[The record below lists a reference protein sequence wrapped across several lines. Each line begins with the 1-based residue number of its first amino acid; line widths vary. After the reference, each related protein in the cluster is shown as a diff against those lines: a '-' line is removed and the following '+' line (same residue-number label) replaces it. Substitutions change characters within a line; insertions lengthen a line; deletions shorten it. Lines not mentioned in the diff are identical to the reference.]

1 MLAPGN
7 IRQVY
12 EALRDRW
19 RVGDYV
25 GAGDANPL
33 MAQMVLGMR
42 PSWYVLTTI
51 PAQERLAGAHLAG
64 RRFGVFLPQAKAL
77 RIKRGRQHG
86 VLVPMFPGY
95 VFVFTWLDGRNYRRI
110 VSCPGVLDFLRRV
123 SGHPAPVSDS
133 LIDAVRMEENKQ
145 QPLTVDCEAVGV
157 FKKGRRGFRRF
168 RKIIQDQQT
177 IDDSQIIG
185 VHTWSALRDDLQ
197 QLDGAGRNRL
207 LHEALGVA

>member
-1 MLAPGN
+1 MPSLAARTRRSAALPSAR
-7 IRQVY
+7 RQD
-12 EALRDRW
+12 AL
-19 RVGDYV
+19 
-25 GAGDANPL
+25 
-33 MAQMVLGMR
+33 
-42 PSWYVLTTI
+42 
-51 PAQERLAGAHLAG
+51 
-64 RRFGVFLPQAKAL
+64 
-77 RIKRGRQHG
+77 
-86 VLVPMFPGY
+86 
-95 VFVFTWLDGRNYRRI
+95 
-110 VSCPGVLDFLRRV
+110 
-123 SGHPAPVSDS
+123 APVSDS

>member
-1 MLAPGN
+1 MSNLQ
-7 IRQVY
+7 RVY
-12 EALRDRW
+12 DAFKQRW

-145 QPLTVDCEAVGV
+145 QPLTLDCEAVGV